1 MASQQEKDA
10 ALNPSTVSAA
20 YETMLPKWQMI
31 SALLGGTCTM
41 REVGKDYLPQHSAE
55 GEEDYANRLAQSV
68 LYNVTELTLNSL
80 VGRIFREPIEMI
92 DPDEKILEL
101 SRDVDSLKSDINMF
115 SQAWFREGMAK
126 GYAGI
131 LIDMPAIVQD
141 EKAKRTRADDL
152 RENRRPYWSLLSTE
166 NIIFMHYERVNG
178 VETLMHARIAEYK
191 VEMNGFVQE
200 VTTQIRVLTPGKWE
214 LYENEKEK
222 DKRKKDVWVK
232 VEEGTYDLDIIPI
245 VMFYTNK
252 ESCMLCKPP
261 LEDLAYLNVRH
272 WQSNSDQINV
282 LTVARFPMLA
292 ASGAVQDSSKNT
304 MPIGPRQLLSMR
316 DPNGRFYYVEHT
328 GRAIASGKDDLEML
342 EDRMAAYGAEFLR
355 RQISGRT
362 AFERAQDA
370 GEATSNLKS
379 MATQFEVSLNTAL
392 EVTGMWLGI
401 DKVGTVKVN
410 KHHTVE
416 EDKSDPLTILG
427 SARERGD
434 ISLKTFLDQLKRGK
448 SIDDSV
454 DVDEEIARIEQE
466 REDGL
471 TVDPSQPYST
481 KVKQT
486 SGEIDEAATKG
497 VTDATTPKPKP
508 VAKPAAKKKSAKK

>member
-1 MASQQEKDA
+1 
-10 ALNPSTVSAA
+10 
-20 YETMLPKWQMI
+20 
-31 SALLGGTCTM
+31 
-41 REVGKDYLPQHSAE
+41 
-55 GEEDYANRLAQSV
+55 
-68 LYNVTELTLNSL
+68 
-80 VGRIFREPIEMI
+80 
-92 DPDEKILEL
+92 
-101 SRDVDSLKSDINMF
+101 
-115 SQAWFREGMAK
+115 
-126 GYAGI
+126 
-131 LIDMPAIVQD
+131 
-141 EKAKRTRADDL
+141 
-152 RENRRPYWSLLSTE
+152 
-166 NIIFMHYERVNG
+166 
-178 VETLMHARIAEYK
+178 
-191 VEMNGFVQE
+191 
-200 VTTQIRVLTPGKWE
+200 
-214 LYENEKEK
+214 
-222 DKRKKDVWVK
+222 
-232 VEEGTYDLDIIPI
+232 
-245 VMFYTNK
+245 
-252 ESCMLCKPP
+252 
-261 LEDLAYLNVRH
+261 
-272 WQSNSDQINV
+272 
-282 LTVARFPMLA
+282 
-292 ASGAVQDSSKNT
+292 
-304 MPIGPRQLLSMR
+304 MR

-508 VAKPAAKKKSAKK
+508 VAKPAAKKKPAKK